1 MKHFLIHTPPLVAGA
16 TEADAKACYSDAVNL
31 IMIIISPPILKEIIM
46 KENSKLQLLDI
57 DMTKHVDV
65 DLEKVRLIVSVKK
78 HYLEGTMALGHARE
92 MLQAHMTYITPQ
104 EFAVAEQYL
113 KDYGITDDTLEAR
126 VDDIFSLVDGLL
138 KGDIET
144 LPKGHPVHTYRL
156 EVTEIRHLLSAMATL
171 LEGKFIL
178 NPWKDIY
185 EKLTQINTHFARK
198 QNQVYPALE
207 AKGFDK
213 PSKVMWALEN
223 QVRDIIKE
231 AHGYLNAGNE
241 EAFLALQPEVI
252 EQVAGMMMKESD
264 ILYPTMLAML
274 SEEDFIHMRQG
285 DDAIGY
291 CLIDAPPAYGSAKAS
306 PADDASFLSD
316 LSALMAKHGLSAGH
330 VLDVAQGQLT
340 LQQINLIFK
349 HLPVDLS
356 FVDEDDLV
364 KFYSDT
370 PHRIFPRSPGVIG
383 RDVRNCHP
391 RDSVDMVMEILRAFK
406 AGEQDKAEF
415 WLEMGDRFI
424 YILYTALKD
433 DQGHYKGTLEMMQD
447 VTAIR
452 QLQGSRRLLSWL
464 ENDPTPADD
473 LTQSPKANAH
483 GLTPDLKI
491 GALLTLYPQLKTT
504 LIAINP
510 KYKMLNNPIVFKT
523 MANIATLTDVAN
535 RGGMSVDLLIE
546 KLTWALDDTAHSEDR
561 PNQSI

>member
-1 MKHFLIHTPPLVAGA
+1 M
-16 TEADAKACYSDAVNL
+16 N
-31 IMIIISPPILKEIIM
+31 
-46 KENSKLQLLDI
+46 ENNRLQLLDI

-78 HYLEGTMALGHARE
+78 HYLDGTMALGDARE
-92 MLQAHMTYITPQ
+92 LLQTHMAHITPQ

-126 VDDIFSLVDGLL
+126 IDDIFALVDGLL
-138 KGDIET
+138 KSETET

-156 EVTEIRHLLSAMATL
+156 EVKEIRHLLSTMATL

-178 NPWKDIY
+178 NPWKDVY

-231 AHGYLNAGNE
+231 AYGYLNAGNE

-252 EQVAGMMMKESD
+252 EQVSGMMVKESD
-264 ILYPTMLAML
+264 ILYPTMLEML
-274 SEEDFIHMRQG
+274 SKEDFIRMRQG

-291 CLIDAPPAYGSAKAS
+291 CLIDAPPAYGSFKAS
-306 PADDASFLSD
+306 PADDPSFLSD
-316 LSALMAKHGLSAGH
+316 LSALMAKHGLYSGHGH

-356 FVDEDDLV
+356 FVDEEDLV

-391 RDSVDMVMEILRAFK
+391 RDSVDVVMEIVRAFK

-433 DQGHYKGTLEMMQD
+433 EQGHYKGILEMMQD

-452 QLQGSRRLLSWL
+452 QLQGSRRLLSWM
-464 ENDPTPADD
+464 ENAPTPADD
-473 LTQSPKANAH
+473 LTKTYAANAH

-491 GALLTLYPQLKTT
+491 GALLTLYPTLKAT

-523 MANIATLTDVAN
+523 MANVATLTDVAK
-535 RGGMSVDLLIE
+535 RGGMTVDLLIE
-546 KLTWALDDTAHSEDR
+546 KLTSALDDTAHS
-561 PNQSI
+561 